1 MSMPKKRENLVV
13 QAVDNEILILDLE
26 SNQIHQLNS
35 SAGFLWNAYNDASRL
50 ERLQSIYAARY
61 DVASATA
68 EADVRNVIDQLLS
81 IGLLIPA

>member
-13 QAVDNEILILDLE
+13 QAVDNEVLILDLE

-35 SAGFLWNAYNDASRL
+35 SAGFLWNVYNDASTL
-50 ERLQSIYAARY
+50 ERLQSIYAAHY

-68 EADVRNVIDQLLS
+68 EADVRNVLDQLLS
-81 IGLLIPA
+81 IGLLIPD

>member
-1 MSMPKKRENLVV
+1 MPKKRENLVV

-35 SAGFLWNAYNDASRL
+35 SAGFLWSVYNGASTL
-50 ERLQSIYAARY
+50 DRLQAIYAAHY
-61 DVASATA
+61 DVAPAAA

-81 IGLLIPA
+81 IGLLIPD